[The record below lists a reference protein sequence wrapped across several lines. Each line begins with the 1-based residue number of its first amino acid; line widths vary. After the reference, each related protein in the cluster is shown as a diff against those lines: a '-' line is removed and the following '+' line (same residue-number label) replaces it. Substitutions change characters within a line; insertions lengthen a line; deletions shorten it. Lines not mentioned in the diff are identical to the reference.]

1 MADPTT
7 LYCRNCGDEVI
18 EYERIADGSNRY
30 WHLWAFEENAR
41 IREEN
46 AMASVDARRRSY
58 VTGEF
63 CLYASWERHHGY
75 AAPPQGMVSRAE
87 CTRAY
92 TPPPSAAA
100 DGPPPPIS
108 DLLGEVPRENEERT
122 SCMMQKRDIVFRGKG
137 YINHGIEE
145 A

>member
-1 MADPTT
+1 MAESTK
-7 LYCRNCGDEVI
+7 LYCRNCGDEII

-30 WHLWAFEENAR
+30 WHVWAFEENEH

-46 AMASVDARRRSY
+46 AMTSVDARRRSY

-92 TPPPSAAA
+92 TPSAAAAAA
-100 DGPPPPIS
+100 DGPPPMS
-108 DLLGEVPRENEERT
+108 DLLGEVPHPH
-122 SCMMQKRDIVFRGKG
+122 DW
-137 YINHGIEE
+137 H
-145 A
+145 